1 MVVAYYNRKLF
12 TFRFFSYRTSFT
24 HKIKKKTGV
33 NHSHISLKQQSSTG
47 KKMWFGYLK
56 AFTLEKVLQH

>member
-1 MVVAYYNRKLF
+1 MLITIENFL
-12 TFRFFSYRTSFT
+12 RFVFFHIEPPSHIKF
-24 HKIKKKTGV
+24 KKKTGV